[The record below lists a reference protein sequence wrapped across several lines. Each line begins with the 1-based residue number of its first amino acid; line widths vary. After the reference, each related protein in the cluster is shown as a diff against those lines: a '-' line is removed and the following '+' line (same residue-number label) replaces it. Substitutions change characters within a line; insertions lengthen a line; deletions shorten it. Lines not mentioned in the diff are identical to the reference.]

1 MRLYKHGRL
10 NNYSRLAKIHILKS
24 SSLINSKQI
33 GILECCLP
41 QISEHWP
48 YRTPGTEEIKFTW
61 FTRPGTASALTPR
74 EGIVQECKTS
84 ALVINTRTLLLIGAT
99 MRLSV
104 SNWRNIP
111 ISRSDS
117 GNIYESNEKPPPSDQ
132 KSVYSYSQYHWWP
145 TALRVKFGDGE
156 SSIK

>member
-1 MRLYKHGRL
+1 M
-10 NNYSRLAKIHILKS
+10 LKS
-24 SSLINSKQI
+24 LSVIISKQI

-48 YRTPGTEEIKFTW
+48 YKTPGTEEIKFTW
-61 FTRPGTASALTPR
+61 LTRPGTASALTPN

-99 MRLSV
+99 IRLSV

-111 ISRSDS
+111 VSKSFS
-117 GNIYESNEKPPPSDQ
+117 GSM
-132 KSVYSYSQYHWWP
+132 
-145 TALRVKFGDGE
+145 
-156 SSIK
+156 